1 VNGLVWLGILI
12 YAGSALWVSRIGVDS
27 ALEAVR
33 ALGFGCPVFQLTG
46 WKCGFCGMTRAFV
59 HLFGGEVGAAS
70 SLNLLSVPVF
80 IGIPVLMLGWGSRRR
95 GAFRLHPALALAGL
109 VALALYALVRNLVPG
124 IP

>member
-27 ALEAVR
+27 ALDVVR
-33 ALGFGCPVFQLTG
+33 ALGVGCPVFQFTG

-59 HLFGGEVGAAS
+59 LLFGGEAGAAS
-70 SLNLLSVPVF
+70 RLNLLSVPVF
-80 IGIPVLMLGWGSRRR
+80 LSIPVLMFWWGSRRH
-95 GAFRLHPALALAGL
+95 GSFRLHPVLALSGL
-109 VALALYALVRNLVPG
+109 SVLALYALVRNLVPG